1 MKLTPE
7 RQLHIWAALDDVVA
21 AAMKARQQQDLT
33 LTKAALNNAWHAIRD
48 AREIITDIESA
59 TRREALAKL
68 ETEA

>member
-1 MKLTPE
+1 
-7 RQLHIWAALDDVVA
+7 
-21 AAMKARQQQDLT
+21 MKARQQQDLT